1 MNKQSLWILMNI
13 MIIAVVAFSVIGC
26 GGTAD
31 VPATT
36 AGTTTGAATT
46 RTGTTSANAT
56 KTSTTI
62 KETKTTTAKT
72 TTAKTTTAKTTTT
85 KTTTTRAT
93 TTRTTTTTT
102 EGSFDSS
109 PFTKME
115 GILDDLGIVLY
126 EKKWMYAEAIG
137 AKEGYQYSTKSG
149 TFELYL
155 YDIGSE
161 AYAKALKNKSHGCGW
176 NSIPAIIDDGCALY
190 FYNNV
195 PETVKAKITAA
206 FFQ

>member
-1 MNKQSLWILMNI
+1 MNI

-31 VPATT
+31 IPATT

-62 KETKTTTAKT
+62 KET
-72 TTAKTTTAKTTTT
+72 KTTTAKTTTT

-161 AYAKALKNKSHGCGW
+161 AYAKALKNKAMDVGGTLF
-176 NSIPAIIDDGCALY
+176 PAIIDDGCALY

-195 PETVKAKITAA
+195 PETVKTKITAA

>member
-1 MNKQSLWILMNI
+1 MKKQSLWGLMNI
-13 MIIAVVAFSVIGC
+13 IIIAVVAFSGIGC

-31 VPATT
+31 TPATT
-36 AGTTTGAATT
+36 AGTTTSAATT
-46 RTGTTSANAT
+46 KTGTTSANAT

-62 KETKTTTAKT
+62 QETKTTTAKT
-72 TTAKTTTAKTTTT
+72 TTARTTTARTTT
-85 KTTTTRAT
+85 A
-93 TTRTTTTTT
+93 RTTTTTT
-102 EGSFDSS
+102 TTTEESLDSS
-109 PFTKME
+109 PFMKME

-137 AKEGYQYSTKSG
+137 AKEGYKYSTKSG

-161 AYAKALKNKSHGCGW
+161 AYATALKNKAMDVGGTLF
-176 NSIPAIIDDGCALY
+176 PAVVGDGCALY
-190 FYNNV
+190 FYNDI